1 MFYFDV
7 WVCNRCKL
15 IVRQV
20 KISVMKSLL
29 VNISKHSWKMWI
41 STVIIE
47 EKKWLDYKWGKI
59 NESNAIHSWK
69 TGKVRTLVDQQKLK
83 ETNRAQTFKI
93 SIIDCQLALMNY
105 QKMCLVIVEL
115 HPCITNQR
123 ARPVRRGLDISWFL
137 FLPTINAPYT

>member
-1 MFYFDV
+1 ME
-7 WVCNRCKL
+7 N
-15 IVRQV
+15 
-20 KISVMKSLL
+20 
-29 VNISKHSWKMWI
+29 VNIHSNNRRKEMAGLQMRKNQW
-41 STVIIE
+41 T
-47 EKKWLDYKWGKI
+47 
-59 NESNAIHSWK
+59 NAIHPWK